1 MLLFPAEHQPEAAA
15 RKTSAGQGQGRAAS
29 RRLTVN
35 FEPINGRSRQQA
47 APTTAE
53 GARRAMDEHP
63 RARLRRTPPRG
74 SVPHRFSAARW
85 GHPVFTSA
93 RDYLPGV

>member
-29 RRLTVN
+29 PRLTVN
-35 FEPINGRSRQQA
+35 FEPINGRNRRQV

-53 GARRAMDEHP
+53 GARRTLGENS
-63 RARLRRTPPRG
+63 RARLRRAPPSG
-74 SVPHRFSAARW
+74 SVPHGFSAARW
-85 GHPVFTSA
+85 GHPVFTPA
-93 RDYLPGV
+93 RD